1 MYPTLALNSLRD
13 FEDDLEL
20 QIVLPPPPKYWCV
33 PPYLVYSTLIRAST
47 SCMLG
52 KHSVVL
58 SPMPSPVVSSLC
70 LCLVPTPTVVS
81 VWYACICTWGMYK
94 AVCYVWMPEEDI
106 GCLPVSLCISFP
118 PFLKKTLSLTLMT
131 HSHVR

>member
-1 MYPTLALNSLRD
+1 MYPTLALNSLGD

-20 QIVLPPPPKYWCV
+20 QIVLPPPTKYWCV

-58 SPMPSPVVSSLC
+58 SPMPSPVVSSLSRPLPDSAEC
-70 LCLVPTPTVVS
+70 
-81 VWYACICTWGMYK
+81 VWYACICTWGMYT

-106 GCLPVSLCISFP
+106 GCLHVSLCISFP
-118 PFLKKTLSLTLMT
+118 PFLTKTLSLTLTT